1 MANHAWGYE
10 PGPTDVHDTALLHE
24 RLGTVLVPPFD
35 ERYQTE
41 VGRSPGSQ
49 PFGPST
55 S

>member
-35 ERYQTE
+35 ER
-41 VGRSPGSQ
+41 
-49 PFGPST
+49 
-55 S
+55 